1 MPTNVLYIS
10 YDGLTDPLGQSQILP
25 YLIGLSKNG
34 YRFTIISC
42 EKAQLFNKKKE
53 AIHKICREAGIVWE
67 PVFYTKFPPV
77 FSTLWDLYK
86 IISKAEKL
94 FKQQQFKIVHCRSY
108 IASLVGLRLKR
119 KYAIRFIF
127 DMRGFWADERVDG
140 NLWNLSNPVYKK
152 VFQYFKRK
160 EKEFLAASDQI
171 ISLTIAAK
179 KEILSW
185 RIANVNSEKITVIP
199 CATDFSLFYAQTNNS
214 KSDAKQALGL
224 NENAFVLTYIG
235 SLGTWYLLKD
245 MLSFF
250 RILKN
255 AVPDAK
261 FLFLTKDGNEIKN
274 ELVANEGLSMED
286 IIIRFADRKD
296 IPRYAHATDMGIFF
310 IKPGYSKKASSPTK
324 LGEMFAMNLPVV
336 CNNNVGDLEEILSLF
351 ESSYC
356 IKNLTEETFQHTV
369 RKILSGRNI
378 KEDIH
383 IKAEEMFSLEIC
395 CEKYLHV
402 YTEVDESFKL
412 AVKITS

>member
-1 MPTNVLYIS
+1 LQTNVLYIS

-179 KEILSW
+179 KELLSW

-199 CATDFSLFYAQTNNS
+199 CATQFCHFKVQTEAS
-214 KSDAKQALGL
+214 KAHAREKLGL
-224 NENAFVLTYIG
+224 NYKDFVLTYIG
-235 SLGTWYLLKD
+235 SLGTWYLLDD
-245 MLSFF
+245 MLRFF
-250 RILKN
+250 SVLKKRIDN
-255 AVPDAK
+255 AT
-261 FLFLTKDGNEIKN
+261 FLILTKDAQEVSPFK
-274 ELVANEGLSMED
+274 LKQFGLCE
-286 IIIRFADRKD
+286 KD
-296 IPRYAHATDMGIFF
+296 IVLTFAERENIPEIVHASDYGIFF
-310 IKPGYSKKASSPTK
+310 IKPSYSKMSSSPTK
-324 LGEMFAMNLPVV
+324 MGELLAMGIPLI
-336 CNNNVGDLEEILSLF
+336 CNNNVGD
-351 ESSYC
+351 
-356 IKNLTEETFQHTV
+356 V
-369 RKILSGRNI
+369 
-378 KEDIH
+378 EDIVERLNCGFCINEPGMENFDQA
-383 IKAEEMFSLEIC
+383 IKLIQTKNYDAFQIREKALTYFDLNMAIN
-395 CEKYLHV
+395 KYLHS
-402 YTEVDESFKL
+402 YTYL
-412 AVKITS
+412 I